1 MDFSVPQFIEKSP
14 KIIGPFTLKQF
25 MYIGTAI
32 GLALILYFSIDFV
45 YFVLFSIILLG
56 AAFGLAFVNI
66 NGIPLTTVLKNS
78 LFFSVTPKIY
88 IWKKADIPL
97 FKRTIENKIIKKSA
111 DEEAAIPTLQMES
124 NGRLKKLRSD
134 LELKI

>member
-66 NGIPLTTVLKNS
+66 NGIPLPTVLKNS
-78 LFFSVTPKIY
+78 LFFSIAPRIY

-111 DEEAAIPTLQMES
+111 DEEVTTPTLQMES

>member
-66 NGIPLTTVLKNS
+66 NGAPLPTVLKNF
-78 LFFSVTPKIY
+78 LFFSIAPRIY
-88 IWKKADIPL
+88 IWKKAEIPL
-97 FKRTIENKIIKKSA
+97 FKRTVENKILKKTT
-111 DEEAAIPTLQMES
+111 DEESATPTLQIEA